1 MKKTIILL
9 VLSTLSLSSL
19 SAQDRVDLFGYYE
32 PQMMGAAVKDQFLQL
47 FSNKLRVDL
56 KWGPLDNVTFA
67 ANFDFIT
74 YHGKKEWNIL
84 DFLPSNV
91 TGVIQEEMKP
101 LYVIPFSDRIFLDNA
116 YLKLAFKGFDLTV
129 GKQQI
134 SMGTG
139 YVWNPTDVFNIKDP
153 LDPTY
158 EQPGHNA
165 LRIDLPVGTS
175 YTVTALYSPD
185 EEWKSSSKMIQFKG
199 RISHFDYSLLAI
211 EKTWR
216 FHDYT
221 QFDFN
226 SLSFLELPE
235 KRRLLGISTAGE
247 IFGLGVWAE
256 FAYNWMQISDDFS
269 ELVAGLDY
277 TFDFQ
282 TYVMAEYY
290 RNTLGKTAFIDY
302 DLNDW
307 MRLMASEQKA
317 IARDQIYAL
326 VQHPIA
332 DFINIGASC
341 VANLSDGSF
350 VLVPTLFYNFSDNVD
365 IIAYLNINFGK
376 EGTNFAK
383 DLGSGGMIRA
393 RIYF

>member
-1 MKKTIILL
+1 MSPSRPI
-9 VLSTLSLSSL
+9 STSS
-19 SAQDRVDLFGYYE
+19 
-32 PQMMGAAVKDQFLQL
+32 
-47 FSNKLRVDL
+47 
-56 KWGPLDNVTFA
+56 
-67 ANFDFIT
+67 
-74 YHGKKEWNIL
+74 
-84 DFLPSNV
+84 
-91 TGVIQEEMKP
+91 GVPEELKP

-116 YLKLAFKGFDLTV
+116 YLKLAFKSFDLTV

-134 SMGTG
+134 SLGTG
-139 YVWNPTDVFNIKDP
+139 YVWNPADVFNIKDP

-165 LRIDLPVGTS
+165 LRIDLPLGTS

-185 EEWKSSSKMIQFKG
+185 DEWKSSSKMIQFKG
-199 RISHFDYSLLAI
+199 RISRFDYSLLAI

-221 QFDFN
+221 QFDFD

-247 IFGLGVWAE
+247 IFGVGVWAE
-256 FAYNWMQISDDFS
+256 FAYNWMEISDDFS

-290 RNTLGKTAFIDY
+290 RNTLGKTDFMDY
-302 DLNDW
+302 NLNDW

-317 IARDQIYAL
+317 IARDQLYAL
-326 VQHPIA
+326 VQHPVA

-341 VANLSDGSF
+341 VTNLSDGSF
-350 VLVPTLFYNFSDNVD
+350 VLVPTLFYNFSDNMD

-376 EGTNFAK
+376 EGTSYAK